1 MSFFGFPRP
10 GVVASEIVYYVS
22 KPETETFPIAILVS
36 GSSLEDDIIFYF
48 LIQNEYQYYADKV
61 VYIVL
66 LMLTMY
72 KLFLLV
78 VHT

>member
-48 LIQNEYQYYADKV
+48 LI
-61 VYIVL
+61 
-66 LMLTMY
+66 
-72 KLFLLV
+72 
-78 VHT
+78 